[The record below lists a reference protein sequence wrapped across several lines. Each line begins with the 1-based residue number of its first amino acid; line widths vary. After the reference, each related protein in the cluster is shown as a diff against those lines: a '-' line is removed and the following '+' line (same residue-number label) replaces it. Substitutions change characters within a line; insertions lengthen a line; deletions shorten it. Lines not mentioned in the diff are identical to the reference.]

1 VIRRG
6 GAKSDPNGKTRIASR
21 YLEAF
26 LEMLAAERGA
36 ATNTIDSYRR
46 DLDDFAAFATMR
58 NVRPEDVDGRILRD
72 YLARLT
78 QAGMSASTSA
88 RRLSALRRFFRFLH
102 GEGVRGDDP
111 TTTLEG
117 PRTTRPLPK
126 YLSEAEV
133 EKLLAAARARTGAEG
148 ARLVALL
155 EVLYA
160 TGLRVSE
167 LVALPLS
174 ALPREGRMLI
184 VQGKGGKERMVPL
197 SEPAETALA
206 AWRSVRERFISGRP
220 GRSAAIDNA
229 RGDSPARA
237 AKAKARAKSPAG
249 GRDSPWLF
257 PSRGAGGHL
266 TRARFQQ
273 LLKELAVA
281 AGVPPR
287 RVSPHVLR
295 HSFASHMLAHGADLR
310 ALQQMLGHAD
320 IATTQ
325 IYTHVLEDRLKA
337 LVAASHP
344 LARKSRDRS

>member
-1 VIRRG
+1 
-6 GAKSDPNGKTRIASR
+6 
-21 YLEAF
+21 
-26 LEMLAAERGA
+26 MAEHGA
-36 ATNTIDSYRR
+36 AANTIESYRH
-46 DLDDFAAFATMR
+46 DLDDFSAFAAKR
-58 NVRPEDVDGRILRD
+58 RIQPENADSRLLRD
-72 YLARLT
+72 YFARLS

-102 GEGVRGDDP
+102 GDGVRSDDP
-111 TTTLEG
+111 TTTLDG
-117 PRTTRPLPK
+117 PRTVRPLPK

-133 EKLLAAARARTGAEG
+133 ETLLDAARAWKGAEG
-148 ARLVALL
+148 LRLQALL

-160 TGLRVSE
+160 TGLRVTE
-167 LVALPLS
+167 LVALPMT

-184 VQGKGGKERMVPL
+184 VRGKGGKERMVPL
-197 SEPAETALA
+197 SEPAEAALA
-206 AWRSVRERFISGRP
+206 AWRRVREQFIPARP
-220 GRSAAIDNA
+220 GRGASIDNA

-237 AKAKARAKSPAG
+237 AKAKTKVKAKSHSG
-249 GRDSPWLF
+249 GRENPWLF

-281 AGVPPR
+281 AGVPPQ

-325 IYTHVLEDRLKA
+325 IYTHVMEDRLKA
-337 LVAASHP
+337 LVAESHP
-344 LARKSRDRS
+344 LARKRR

>member
-1 VIRRG
+1 
-6 GAKSDPNGKTRIASR
+6 
-21 YLEAF
+21 
-26 LEMLAAERGA
+26 MLAAEHGA
-36 ATNTIDSYRR
+36 AANTIESYRR
-46 DLDDFAAFATMR
+46 DLADFAAFAAKR
-58 NVRPEDVDGRILRD
+58 DVRPEDADSRSLRD
-72 YLARLT
+72 YLARLA

-88 RRLSALRRFFRFLH
+88 RRLSALRSFFRFLH
-102 GEGVRGDDP
+102 GEGVRSDDP
-111 TTTLEG
+111 TTALEG

-126 YLSEAEV
+126 YLGEAEV
-133 EKLLAAARARTGAEG
+133 EKLLAAARAWKGAEG
-148 ARLVALL
+148 ARLLALL
-155 EVLYA
+155 EMLYA

-184 VQGKGGKERMVPL
+184 VRGKRGKERMVPL
-197 SEPAETALA
+197 SEPAEAALA
-206 AWRSVRERFISGRP
+206 AWRAVREQFIP
-220 GRSAAIDNA
+220 GRT
-229 RGDSPARA
+229 
-237 AKAKARAKSPAG
+237 AKANTKARVKAKSLSS

-257 PSRGAGGHL
+257 PSRGASGHL

-273 LLKELAVA
+273 LLKELAAA

-344 LARKSRDRS
+344 LARKRG

>member
-1 VIRRG
+1 MTRPRAERRSG
-6 GAKSDPNGKTRIASR
+6 GQARGRPGEGESR
-21 YLEAF
+21 HLETF

-36 ATNTIDSYRR
+36 AANTLDSYGR
-46 DLDDFAAFATMR
+46 DLADFAAFAAKR
-58 NVRPEDVDGRILRD
+58 GVKPEDADTRALRD
-72 YLARLT
+72 YLARLAH
-78 QAGMSASTSA
+78 AGMSAATSA

-102 GEGVRGDDP
+102 GEGLRGDDP
-111 TTTLEG
+111 TATLEG
-117 PRTTRPLPK
+117 PRASRPLPK
-126 YLSEAEV
+126 YLSEEEV
-133 EKLLAAARARTGAEG
+133 DKLLVAARARDGAEG
-148 ARLVALL
+148 TRLVALL

-160 TGLRVSE
+160 TGLRASE

-174 ALPREGRMLI
+174 ALPRAGRMLI
-184 VQGKGGKERMVPL
+184 VRGKGAKERMVPL
-197 SEPAETALA
+197 SDPAEAALA
-206 AWRSVRERFISGRP
+206 DWKKAREQYLP
-220 GRSAAIDNA
+220 GRADKG
-229 RGDSPARA
+229 RR
-237 AKAKARAKSPAG
+237 G

-273 LLKELAVA
+273 LLKELAVE
-281 AGVPPR
+281 AGVAPR

-295 HSFASHMLAHGADLR
+295 HSFASHMLARGADLR

-344 LARKSRDRS
+344 LARRRG

>member
-1 VIRRG
+1 
-6 GAKSDPNGKTRIASR
+6 
-21 YLEAF
+21 
-26 LEMLAAERGA
+26 MLAAEHGA
-36 ATNTIDSYRR
+36 AANTIESYRR
-46 DLDDFAAFATMR
+46 DLADFAAFAAKR
-58 NVRPEDVDGRILRD
+58 NIRPEDADSRTLRD
-72 YLARLT
+72 YLARLA

-102 GEGVRGDDP
+102 GEGTRGDNP
-111 TTTLEG
+111 TSTLDG

-133 EKLLAAARARTGAEG
+133 EKLLDAARAWKGAEG

-155 EVLYA
+155 EVIYA
-160 TGLRVSE
+160 TGLRVTE

-174 ALPREGRMLI
+174 ALPSEGRMLI
-184 VQGKGGKERMVPL
+184 VRGKGGRERMVPL
-197 SEPAETALA
+197 SEPAEDALV
-206 AWRSVRERFISGRP
+206 AWRAVREQFIP
-220 GRSAAIDNA
+220 GRV
-229 RGDSPARA
+229 
-237 AKAKARAKSPAG
+237 AKAKTKTKTKGLTG

-257 PSRGAGGHL
+257 PSRGAQGHL

-273 LLKELAVA
+273 LLKELAAA

-344 LARKSRDRS
+344 LARKSFSRS

>member
-1 VIRRG
+1 
-6 GAKSDPNGKTRIASR
+6 
-21 YLEAF
+21 
-26 LEMLAAERGA
+26 MLAAEYGA
-36 ATNTIDSYRR
+36 AANTIESYRR
-46 DLDDFAAFATMR
+46 DLADFAAFAAKR
-58 NVRPEDVDGRILRD
+58 DVRPEDADGRNLRD
-72 YLARLT
+72 YLARLS
-78 QAGMSASTSA
+78 QAGMSPSTSA

-102 GEGVRGDDP
+102 GEGVRSDDP

-117 PRTTRPLPK
+117 PRTVRPLPK

-133 EKLLAAARARTGAEG
+133 EKLLAAARGWEGAEG
-148 ARLVALL
+148 TRLVALL

-184 VQGKGGKERMVPL
+184 VRGKGGKERMVPL
-197 SEPAETALA
+197 SEPAEAALA
-206 AWRSVRERFISGRP
+206 GWRAVREQFIP
-220 GRSAAIDNA
+220 GRKVKIKTRSQ
-229 RGDSPARA
+229 
-237 AKAKARAKSPAG
+237 AG

-273 LLKELAVA
+273 LLKELAAA

-337 LVAASHP
+337 LVTASHP
-344 LARKSRDRS
+344 LARKRG

>member
-1 VIRRG
+1 
-6 GAKSDPNGKTRIASR
+6 
-21 YLEAF
+21 
-26 LEMLAAERGA
+26 MLAAEHGA
-36 ATNTIDSYRR
+36 AANTIESYRR
-46 DLDDFAAFATMR
+46 DLADFAAFAAKR
-58 NVRPEDVDGRILRD
+58 DVRPEDSDGRTLRD
-72 YLARLT
+72 YLARLA

-111 TTTLEG
+111 TTVLEG
-117 PRTTRPLPK
+117 PRTMRPLPK

-133 EKLLAAARARTGAEG
+133 EKLLAAARAWEGAEG
-148 ARLVALL
+148 TRLVALL

-160 TGLRVSE
+160 TGLRASE

-184 VQGKGGKERMVPL
+184 VRGKGGKERMVPL
-197 SEPAETALA
+197 SEPAEAALA
-206 AWRSVRERFISGRP
+206 GWRAVRERFIP
-220 GRSAAIDNA
+220 G
-229 RGDSPARA
+229 RA
-237 AKAKARAKSPAG
+237 AKAKAKVKSQTG
-249 GRDSPWLF
+249 ERDSPWLF

-273 LLKELAVA
+273 LLKELAAA
-281 AGVPPR
+281 AGVPPG

-344 LARKSRDRS
+344 LARKRG

>member
-1 VIRRG
+1 
-6 GAKSDPNGKTRIASR
+6 
-21 YLEAF
+21 
-26 LEMLAAERGA
+26 MLAAERGA
-36 ATNTIDSYRR
+36 AANTIESYRR
-46 DLDDFAAFATMR
+46 DLADFSAFAAKR
-58 NVRPEDVDGRILRD
+58 GIKPEDADGRAVRD
-72 YLARLT
+72 YLARLA
-78 QAGMSASTSA
+78 QAGMSAATSA
-88 RRLSALRRFFRFLH
+88 RRLSALRRFFRFLQ
-102 GEGVRGDDP
+102 GDGIRADDP

-133 EKLLAAARARTGAEG
+133 EKLLDAARARKGPDG

-167 LVALPLS
+167 LVALPIS

-184 VQGKGGKERMVPL
+184 VRGKGGKERMVPL
-197 SEPAETALA
+197 SDPAEAALA
-206 AWRSVRERFISGRP
+206 AWKAERKV
-220 GRSAAIDNA
+220 
-229 RGDSPARA
+229 
-237 AKAKARAKSPAG
+237 KAGGSRG

-257 PSRGAGGHL
+257 PSRAARGHL

-273 LLKELAVA
+273 LLKELAA
-281 AGVPPR
+281 EAGVAPR

-310 ALQQMLGHAD
+310 ALQEMLGHAD

-344 LARKSRDRS
+344 LARKSRDRA